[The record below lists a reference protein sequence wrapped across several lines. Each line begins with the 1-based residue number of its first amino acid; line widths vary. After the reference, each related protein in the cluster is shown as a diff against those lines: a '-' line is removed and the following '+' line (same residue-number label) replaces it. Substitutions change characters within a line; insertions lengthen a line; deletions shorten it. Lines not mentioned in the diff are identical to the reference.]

1 MKEIRLSN
9 KQQVMKLILREIV
22 KGSEERSSLRPI
34 VIILKLELHLR
45 IFLESLCRGGRIYTV

>member
-1 MKEIRLSN
+1 MKKIRLSN

-34 VIILKLELHLR
+34 VIILKLKLHLR
-45 IFLESLCRGGRIYTV
+45 IFLRVMDEDKTTN